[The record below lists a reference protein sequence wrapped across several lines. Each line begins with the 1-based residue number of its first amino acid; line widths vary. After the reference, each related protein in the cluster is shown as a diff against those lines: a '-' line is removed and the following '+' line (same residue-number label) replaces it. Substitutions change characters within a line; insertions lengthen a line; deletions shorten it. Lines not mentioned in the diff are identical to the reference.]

1 MPRSIEQVA
10 QLLMQPAQPARPLLT
25 PIIRGHVIPGER
37 SSNNNGVGSGGLDN
51 RGPKNGES
59 GEHHNRPGAA
69 GERGRKTKWA
79 RCLKA
84 YCAAFRRTIQRAGIT
99 GSITQRSK

>member
-10 QLLMQPAQPARPLLT
+10 QLLKQPAHPARQLLT
-25 PIIRGHVIPGER
+25 PIPGER
-37 SSNNNGVGSGGLDN
+37 SNHGVGSGGLDN
-51 RGPKNGES
+51 RGTKNGES

-79 RCLKA
+79 SSLRHIVQHSA
-84 YCAAFRRTIQRAGIT
+84 EPSRAPV
-99 GSITQRSK
+99 